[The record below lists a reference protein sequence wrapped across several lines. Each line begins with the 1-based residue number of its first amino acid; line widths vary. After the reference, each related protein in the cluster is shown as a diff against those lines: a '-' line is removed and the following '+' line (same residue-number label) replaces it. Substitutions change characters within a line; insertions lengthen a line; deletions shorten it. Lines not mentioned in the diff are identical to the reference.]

1 MREMK
6 DSGVAW
12 IGAVPSDF
20 AISSIGSLFTIKKDI
35 AGREPETV
43 LSITQAGIKP
53 KDLSSNEGQNASSYA
68 HYQIVNVGDFAMNHM
83 DLLTGWIDI
92 SKYEGVT
99 SPDYRVFTLNDK
111 KMSADY
117 FLRVFQYY
125 YTNRVFF
132 GFGQGVATLGRWRLP
147 AINFKKIDV
156 PVPPILEQQR
166 IVTAIDENVS
176 KVDELIANVQTQI
189 EKLKAYKQSLIIE
202 AVTKGLDPT
211 VPLKDS
217 GVEWIGQI
225 PENYSVIRLRYLIKD
240 YKAGPFGSALITDQ
254 LNTSGDILC
263 YTPEHIAQQHTE
275 SEKNLYLPENRR
287 SEMSQFFVKAGD
299 VIFPIVGSLG
309 RAMVITDDMP
319 SGIINQRLAKI
330 SLLQEKIDAGYFMWL
345 FAKSTFFQPFIN
357 LFQRGSFIVNLT
369 KGIVYDMP
377 FVIPATIAKQKQ
389 ISEYLNQK
397 CSQIDSLIAI
407 KQSKIEKL
415 EQYKRSLIY
424 EYVTG
429 KREVS

>member
-12 IGAVPSDF
+12 IGAVPSDYRT
-20 AISSIGSLFTIKKDI
+20 ASIGSLFTIKKDI
-35 AGREPETV
+35 IGREPETV
-43 LSITQAGIKP
+43 LSITQTGIRP

-111 KMSADY
+111 EMSADY

-125 YTNRVFF
+125 YTNKVFF

-156 PVPPILEQQR
+156 PVPPVLEQQR
-166 IVTAIDENVS
+166 IVSAIDEKVG
-176 KVDELIANVQTQI
+176 KVDALIANVQAQI
-189 EKLKAYKQSLIIE
+189 EKLKDYKQSVITE
-202 AVTKGLDPT
+202 VVTKGLDPA
-211 VPLKDS
+211 VPMKDS
-217 GVEWIGQI
+217 GIEWIGKIAETHTIFRLKYLLDSPMQYGANESGDKFVEDSVRYI
-225 PENYSVIRLRYLIKD
+225 RITDITADGKLKNDENNQYLPLDAAGGYILKDKDVLFARSGGTVGKSFLYQEDYGTSAFAGYLIKAECD
-240 YKAGPFGSALITDQ
+240 KSAL
-254 LNTSGDILC
+254 
-263 YTPEHIAQQHTE
+263 
-275 SEKNLYLPENRR
+275 LPEYLIYY
-287 SEMSQFFVKAGD
+287 SQSSLYELWKNM
-299 VIFPIVGSLG
+299 IFI
-309 RAMVITDDMP
+309 
-319 SGIINQRLAKI
+319 Q
-330 SLLQEKIDAGYFMWL
+330 
-345 FAKSTFFQPFIN
+345 
-357 LFQRGSFIVNLT
+357 
-369 KGIVYDMP
+369 
-377 FVIPATIAKQKQ
+377 ATIQNIGANKYSNMEIPVPSIDEQAT
-389 ISEYLNQK
+389 IVEYLEGK
-397 CSQIDSLIAI
+397 CAQIDRLIAI
-407 KQSKIEKL
+407 KQAKIEKL

>member
-6 DSGVAW
+6 DSGVQW
-12 IGAVPSDF
+12 IGAVPSDYGT
-20 AISSIGSLFTIKKDI
+20 ASIGSLFTIKKDI
-35 AGREPETV
+35 IGQEPETV
-43 LSITQAGIKP
+43 LSITQTGIRP

-68 HYQIVNVGDFAMNHM
+68 HYQIVNMGDFAMNHM

-111 KMSADY
+111 EMSAEY

-125 YTNRVFF
+125 YTNRVFY

-156 PVPPILEQQR
+156 PVPPVTEQQQ
-166 IVTAIDENVS
+166 IVAEIDENVG
-176 KVDELIANVQTQI
+176 KVDALIANVQAQI
-189 EKLKAYKQSLIIE
+189 EKLKAYKQSVITDV
-202 AVTKGLDPT
+202 VTKGLDPT
-211 VPLKDS
+211 VPMKDS

-275 SEKNLYLPENRR
+275 SAKNLYLPENRR
-287 SEMSQFFVKAGD
+287 FEMSQFFVKGGD

-319 SGIINQRLAKI
+319 SGIINQRLAKF
-330 SLLQEKIDAGYFMWL
+330 SLLPKKIDAGYFMWL

-377 FVIPATIAKQKQ
+377 FVLPATIAEQKQ
-389 ISEYLNQK
+389 ISEYLDKK
-397 CSQIDSLIAI
+397 CSLIDRLIAI
-407 KQSKIEKL
+407 KQAKIEKL
-415 EQYKRSLIY
+415 EQYKKSLIY

-429 KREVS
+429 KKEVS

>member
-12 IGAVPSDF
+12 IGAVPSDYRT
-20 AISSIGSLFTIKKDI
+20 ASIGSLFTIKKDI
-35 AGREPETV
+35 IGREPETV
-43 LSITQAGIKP
+43 LSITQTGIRP

-83 DLLTGWIDI
+83 DLLTGWVDI

-111 KMSADY
+111 AMLADY

-156 PVPPILEQQR
+156 PVPPILEQQK
-166 IVTAIDENVS
+166 IVAAIDEDVG
-176 KVDELIANVQTQI
+176 KVDRLIANVQTQI
-189 EKLKAYKQSLIIE
+189 EKLKAYKQSMISE

-211 VPLKDS
+211 LPMKDS
-217 GVEWIGQI
+217 GLMWIGQI
-225 PENYSVIRLRYLIKD
+225 PAHWSISKVSMFFEVVLGKMLQPEKKTETDTYENYLCAANVGNNCLKIDFLKQMWFSEKDKQQYCVRKGDLIVVEGGDVASCDIIKFEVQDLYIQNALHRVRAKKEALLEFLRYYLMMAKGQGYVDLICNK
-240 YKAGPFGSALITDQ
+240 
-254 LNTSGDILC
+254 
-263 YTPEHIAQQHTE
+263 
-275 SEKNLYLPENRR
+275 
-287 SEMSQFFVKAGD
+287 
-299 VIFPIVGSLG
+299 
-309 RAMVITDDMP
+309 
-319 SGIINQRLAKI
+319 
-330 SLLQEKIDAGYFMWL
+330 
-345 FAKSTFFQPFIN
+345 
-357 LFQRGSFIVNLT
+357 
-369 KGIVYDMP
+369 
-377 FVIPATIAKQKQ
+377 ATIAHFTKDKFMSLPLLVVPIDEQREIVK
-389 ISEYLNQK
+389 YLDEK
-397 CSQIDSLIAI
+397 CDQIDKLIAI
-407 KQSKIEKL
+407 KQAKIEKL

-424 EYVTG
+424 EYVSG

>member
-12 IGAVPSDF
+12 IGAVPSDYRT
-20 AISSIGSLFTIKKDI
+20 ASIGSLFTIKKDI
-35 AGREPETV
+35 IGREPETV
-43 LSITQAGIKP
+43 LSITQTGIRP

-83 DLLTGWIDI
+83 DLLTGWVDI

-111 KMSADY
+111 AMLADY

-156 PVPPILEQQR
+156 PVPPILEQQK
-166 IVTAIDENVS
+166 IVAAIDEGVG
-176 KVDELIANVQTQI
+176 KVDRLIVNVQTQI
-189 EKLKAYKQSLIIE
+189 EKLKAYKQSMISE

-211 VPLKDS
+211 VPIKDS
-217 GVEWIGQI
+217 GLMWIGQI
-225 PENYSVIRLRYLIKD
+225 PAHWSISKVSMFFEVVLGKMLQPEKKTETDTYENYLCAANVGNNCLKIDFLKQMWFSEKDKQQYCVRKGDLIVVEGGDVASCDIIKFEVQDLYIQNALHRVRAKKEALLEFLRYYLMMAKGQGYVDLICNK
-240 YKAGPFGSALITDQ
+240 
-254 LNTSGDILC
+254 
-263 YTPEHIAQQHTE
+263 
-275 SEKNLYLPENRR
+275 
-287 SEMSQFFVKAGD
+287 
-299 VIFPIVGSLG
+299 
-309 RAMVITDDMP
+309 
-319 SGIINQRLAKI
+319 
-330 SLLQEKIDAGYFMWL
+330 
-345 FAKSTFFQPFIN
+345 
-357 LFQRGSFIVNLT
+357 
-369 KGIVYDMP
+369 
-377 FVIPATIAKQKQ
+377 ATIAHFTKDKFMSLPLLVVPIDEQREIVK
-389 ISEYLNQK
+389 YLDEK
-397 CSQIDSLIAI
+397 CDQIDKLIAI
-407 KQSKIEKL
+407 KQAKIEKL

-429 KREVS
+429 KREVV